1 MVNRCKFCVNDFYKL
16 LNNNQRVL
24 NNIFFEE
31 LGVIGKISIRRS
43 KNKQRTTE
51 KIEILKSPMVN
62 WFI

>member
-62 WFI
+62 

>member
-1 MVNRCKFCVNDFYKL
+1 MIFTNYLTTIKECLTIF
-16 LNNNQRVL
+16 
-24 NNIFFEE
+24 FFEE

-62 WFI
+62 